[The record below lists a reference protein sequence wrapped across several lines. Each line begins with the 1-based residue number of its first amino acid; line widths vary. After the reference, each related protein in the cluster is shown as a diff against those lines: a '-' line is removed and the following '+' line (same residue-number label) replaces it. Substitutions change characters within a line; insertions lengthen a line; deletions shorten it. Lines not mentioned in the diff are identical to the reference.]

1 MIHYIFAL
9 VFKNVLI
16 IITDVISKNKNEHI
30 HICEY
35 DIQIGLKQTRACYN
49 KTNRQVHTHKRKKN
63 TITTI
68 KTYGITVKILNIG
81 TCMSEQ
87 TV

>member
-49 KTNRQVHTHKRKKN
+49 KKIVRYIRIKEKKYYYDDKDIWNYRKNFK
-63 TITTI
+63 
-68 KTYGITVKILNIG
+68 YWDMYV
-81 TCMSEQ
+81 
-87 TV
+87 